1 MRAVLMSLAFL
12 TLTNSTA
19 LGATACACFP
29 FFNPTGWK
37 IADAEKARGTAKHV
51 VLAEMQ
57 QFERSGGYSG
67 SCRGT
72 AIVTKVERGR
82 KKYAPGQAVALNVP
96 CDPPGA
102 LTPLERPG
110 RPWIPMA
117 ALDAGREA
125 RIYLSDSGK
134 LHDFEPL
141 GGAREGNGQ

>member
-1 MRAVLMSLAFL
+1 MRAVLTGLAFL

-37 IADAEKARGTAKHV
+37 IADAEKARRTAKHI
-51 VLAEMQ
+51 VLAEMR
-57 QFERSGGYSG
+57 QFDRSGGYSG

-72 AIVTKVERGR
+72 AVVTKVERGR
-82 KKYAPGQAVALNVP
+82 KYAPGQSIGLDVP

-102 LTPLERPG
+102 RTPLERLG
-110 RPWIPMA
+110 RPWIHMEA
-117 ALDAGREA
+117 MDAGREA
-125 RIYLSDSGK
+125 RLYLGKGGK

-141 GGAREGNGQ
+141 AAPPIEGR